1 MSGSITFPNYP
12 TTNRVPGVFADID
25 PSQANTA
32 TVQLRALI
40 IAQRLKSGTTPA
52 GMPVIIPSPAAAVT
66 MFGAGS
72 QAAIA
77 VSHYRNI
84 DTFGEL
90 WVLPLDDDAAA
101 QAATGAIAISGTPTG
116 SGTIVFLIDG
126 ALVPVAYS
134 AGDAAADI
142 LARIPTA
149 MAQVANIP
157 VSAGAIAD
165 ASLPLTALNAGECG
179 NDILLGTSDTSSDYT
194 SDGLTITFTQFTG
207 GSENPSAAITPALAN
222 LGDRTFDFVCCP
234 YTDATSLA
242 AIKEFWNDQT
252 GRWSWLQMLFGHVF
266 SAIRG
271 TLGEVT
277 TFGGTV
283 NDQHLTVMP
292 IADSPHSP
300 LRWAAEITAGVA
312 VKVRADPGIPITQVA
327 LTVLPPSQPNQWTFS
342 EQNSLLYEGMS
353 VFSVGDDGTVYIL
366 RLITTYQENAAGM
379 PDDSYLDA
387 ETMNQLA
394 YVIRDLREFQA
405 PYLTKKLVSDTT
417 RIAAGSNAINAPVVK
432 QALISRYTALEDA
445 GYVQN
450 SANFAAAI
458 IVQNAGGGQL
468 RELLPID
475 VVNQVRDIPM
485 LIQFRKS

>member
-1 MSGSITFPNYP
+1 MSITYPNYQ

-25 PSQANTA
+25 PTFANDAST
-32 TVQLRALI
+32 TLRSLI
-40 IAQRLKSGTTPA
+40 IGQRLKAGSAPA
-52 GMPVIIPSPAAAVT
+52 GTPVIIPSPSVAVS

-72 QAAIA
+72 QAAIM

-101 QAATGAIAISGTPTG
+101 IPAKGAIALSGTPTG
-116 SGTIVFLIDG
+116 SGTIVFEIDG
-126 ALVPVAYS
+126 ALVPVVYN
-134 AGDAAADI
+134 AGDAPADI
-142 LARIPTA
+142 VARIPVA

-157 VSAGAIAD
+157 VAAGDITD

-194 SDGLTITFTQFTG
+194 SDGITITFTQLTG
-207 GSENPSAAITPALAN
+207 GSENPSAALTPALAN
-222 LGDRTFDFVCCP
+222 LGDRTFDFVACG

-242 AIKEFWNDQT
+242 AMEEFWNDQT
-252 GRWSWLQMLFGHVF
+252 GRWSWLQMLFGHVYN
-266 SAIRG
+266 ARRG
-271 TLGEVT
+271 TLGEIT
-277 TFGGTV
+277 TFAATV
-283 NDQHLTVMP
+283 NDQHHSIMP

-300 LRWAAEITAGVA
+300 IRWAAEIAAGVA
-312 VKVRADPGIPITQVA
+312 NKARNDPGLPLTQIA
-327 LTVLPPSQPNQWTFS
+327 LTVMPPSLPSRWTFS

-353 VFSVGDDGTVYIL
+353 TFSVGDDDTVYIL
-366 RLITTYQENAAGM
+366 RMVTTYQEDASGM
-379 PDDSYLDA
+379 ADDAYLDA

-394 YVIRDLREFQA
+394 YVIRDLRAFQA

-417 RIAAGSNAINAPVVK
+417 RIAAGSDAISASVVK
-432 QALISRYTALEDA
+432 QALISRYATLETA

-450 SANFAAAI
+450 SANFAAGI
-458 IVQNAGGGQL
+458 LVQNAGGGQL
-468 RELLPID
+468 RELLPVD